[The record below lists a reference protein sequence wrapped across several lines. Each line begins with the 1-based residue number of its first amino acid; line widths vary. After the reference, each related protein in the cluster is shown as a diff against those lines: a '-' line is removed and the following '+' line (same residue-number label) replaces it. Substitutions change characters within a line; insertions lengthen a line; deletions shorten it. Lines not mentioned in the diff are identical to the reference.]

1 MEKILVKDIDKI
13 NLDGKV
19 IVFPTD
25 TVYGLGCRI
34 DDKLAIK
41 KIYEIKNRD
50 YSKPLAV
57 LAPNKNIDAY
67 VVKISAK
74 AKILMDK
81 YWPGALTIVFEKSD
95 KIDDMVTSNLK
106 SVGIRVPN
114 SDIALTVLKRFGM
127 MCTTSINISGSEPL
141 NNIEDIEK
149 YFKDKIDYLV
159 IDKCSLSKIS
169 STVVD
174 ARGDD
179 LKILRNGDIKIES

>member
-67 VVKISAK
+67 VVKISA
-74 AKILMDK
+74 
-81 YWPGALTIVFEKSD
+81 
-95 KIDDMVTSNLK
+95 
-106 SVGIRVPN
+106 
-114 SDIALTVLKRFGM
+114 
-127 MCTTSINISGSEPL
+127 
-141 NNIEDIEK
+141 
-149 YFKDKIDYLV
+149 
-159 IDKCSLSKIS
+159 
-169 STVVD
+169 
-174 ARGDD
+174 
-179 LKILRNGDIKIES
+179 

>member
-41 KIYEIKNRD
+41 KIYEIKNRNF
-50 YSKPLAV
+50 SKPLAV
-57 LAPNKNIDAY
+57 LAPNKNIDEY
-67 VVKISAK
+67 VEKISAK

-114 SDIALTVLKRFGM
+114 SDIALSVLKRFGL
-127 MCTTSINISGSEPL
+127 MCTTSINISASEPL

-159 IDKCSLSKIS
+159 IDECHLSKIS

>member
-13 NLDGKV
+13 NLEGKV

-34 DDKLAIK
+34 DDLVAIK
-41 KIYEIKNRD
+41 KIYDIKNRD

-57 LAPNKNIDAY
+57 LAPNDKIDDYVLNIN
-67 VVKISAK
+67 SQAK
-74 AKILMDK
+74 QLMNK
-81 YWPGALTIVFEKSD
+81 YWPGALTIIFNKSD
-95 KIDDMVTSNLK
+95 RVNDMVTSNLD
-106 SVGIRVPN
+106 SIGIRVPN
-114 SDIALTVLKRFGM
+114 SEIALKVLNRFGL
-127 MCTTSINISGSEPL
+127 MCTTSINISGSDAL

-159 IDKCSLSKIS
+159 IDECSLSKVS

-174 ARGDD
+174 ARFDN